1 MKIEKKRA
9 AAEIFTGSMAGVTF
23 LLIIY
28 FMVTMAFSAT
38 KGLDFALPKEDPNR
52 SEVRGEESV
61 FVQVRA
67 DGSFTVDGR
76 PLPLEGFADYLKGK
90 VDPGSDPPLVSKPVI
105 LRADGDAPYGAM
117 MAAFDELRQVKGK
130 LGLAKELSI
139 SLPTQREIEAVWGAL
154 GVLDPQGNGEV
165 R

>member
-1 MKIEKKRA
+1 MKIEKKRTS
-9 AAEIFTGSMAGVTF
+9 AEIFTGSMADVTF

-52 SEVRGEESV
+52 SEVKGEESV

-67 DGSFTVDGR
+67 DGGYVIDGK
-76 PLPLEGFADYLKGK
+76 PLPLDGFSEYLKTK
-90 VDPGSDPPLVSKPVI
+90 IDPGTSPPVISKPII
-105 LRADGDAPYGAM
+105 LRPDGDAPYGAM

-130 LGLAKELSI
+130 LNLAKDLNI

-154 GVLDPQGNGEV
+154 GVLNP
-165 R
+165 

>member
-9 AAEIFTGSMAGVTF
+9 SAEIFTGSMADVTF

-52 SEVRGEESV
+52 SEVKAEDSV
-61 FVQVRA
+61 FVQVKA
-67 DGSFTVDGR
+67 DGSFVIDGR
-76 PLPLEGFADYLKGK
+76 PLELHRFSEYLRTKI
-90 VDPGSDPPLVSKPVI
+90 DPGVSPPIISKPVI
-105 LRADGDAPYGAM
+105 LRPDAEAPYGAM
-117 MAAFDELRQVKGK
+117 MAAFDELRQTKGK
-130 LGLAKELSI
+130 LGLGRELSI

-154 GVLDPQGNGEV
+154 GVLTP
-165 R
+165 

>member
-1 MKIEKKRA
+1 MKIEKKRTS
-9 AAEIFTGSMAGVTF
+9 AEIFTGSMADVTF

-52 SEVRGEESV
+52 SEVKGEESV

-67 DGSFTVDGR
+67 DGSFTIDGK
-76 PLPLEGFADYLKGK
+76 PIALEGFSEYLRTKIE
-90 VDPGSDPPLVSKPVI
+90 PGVEPPLISKPVI
-105 LRADGDAPYGAM
+105 LRPEGDAPYGAM
-117 MAAFDELRQVKGK
+117 MAAFDELRQVQGK
-130 LGLAKELSI
+130 LKLGKPLNI

-154 GVLDPQGNGEV
+154 GVLNP
-165 R
+165 